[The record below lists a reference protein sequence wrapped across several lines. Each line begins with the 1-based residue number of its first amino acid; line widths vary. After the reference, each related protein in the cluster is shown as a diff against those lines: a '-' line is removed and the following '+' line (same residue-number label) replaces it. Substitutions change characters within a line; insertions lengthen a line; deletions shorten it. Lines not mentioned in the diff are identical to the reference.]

1 MNKAAFFALATIL
14 CIFASTTTD
23 NRAMSFTLDMIVRLL
38 VAAALVAAI
47 GYERELRAKGAG
59 VRTHVLVALD
69 GIEVESLE

>member
-1 MNKAAFFALATIL
+1 
-14 CIFASTTTD
+14 
-23 NRAMSFTLDMIVRLL
+23 MSFTLDMIVRLL